1 MKFGNRVTVTRSTED
16 GLRQRVWDFTLFDLP
31 AIYLENYVLE
41 ERETKRHKLR
51 PVQVYKRLSGGFAH
65 FATVIKEEP
74 RVPEDVLEE
83 VVAKVQEMIE
93 FRVWKDRRKG

>member
-1 MKFGNRVTVTRSTED
+1 MNFGNRVTVTRPEED
-16 GLRQRVWDFTLFDLP
+16 GLRQQVWDFTLFDLP

-41 ERETKRHKLR
+41 ERETKRHKFR
-51 PVQVYKRLSGGFAH
+51 PVQVYNRLSGGRAC

-74 RVPEDVLEE
+74 GVPEDVLEE
-83 VVAKVQEMIE
+83 VIAKVQKMIE